1 MKNFLK
7 TLLGNKNKPTAPPSG
22 EAGIPPHLIQNL
34 VAQVKQVLPLVD
46 ASDQENLKRISGGV
60 ENDNLDLAVK
70 ALIDFAKPK
79 TNSAGFGNQVIL
91 ISAQF
96 NNYRNEE
103 RDGLLDKQMVRQRK
117 CGTIKQITEVLAIAQ
132 RNYSQ
137 KG

>member
-34 VAQVKQVLPLVD
+34 IAQVKQILPLVD
-46 ASDQENLKRISGGV
+46 APDQEHLQRISEAV
-60 ENDNLDLAVK
+60 QNDNLDLAVK

-79 TNSAGFGNQVIL
+79 TNLMDFGNQAIL

-117 CGTIKQITEVLAIAQ
+117 CGTIKQMTEVLANAQ
-132 RNYSQ
+132 RHFPQ
-137 KG
+137 